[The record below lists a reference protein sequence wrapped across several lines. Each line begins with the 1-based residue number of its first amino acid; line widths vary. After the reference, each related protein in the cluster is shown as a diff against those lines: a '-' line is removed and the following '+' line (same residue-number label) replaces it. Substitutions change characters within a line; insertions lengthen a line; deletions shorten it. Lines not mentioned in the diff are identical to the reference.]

1 MDRREAFNKATLSC
15 ITYLE
20 SFPECRNVN
29 FQCGDGAASH
39 ESLIW
44 DKKNAPYKLPKDL
57 KNFYSMF
64 NGVHLSWNVD
74 LGGRIVQIGEIRL
87 NRMEAVKSMEIEGT
101 FSTYSWNDSPSAT
114 LPEVRSS
121 AAFIL
126 DSHCEVGDVVLLYRN
141 KPANKNNDDS
151 NDNATSENQAQQQPT
166 PEASCFEEPE
176 VWFVDQSARWHYLCK
191 SFTQYLRLLVVHLG
205 VHGWQLAFTPEGLPS
220 TTEHWMTMFCKER
233 LIIDRYWRERLLNS

>member
-39 ESLIW
+39 ESLVW
-44 DKKNAPYKLPKDL
+44 YKKNAPYKLPKDL

-64 NGVHLSWNVD
+64 NGVHLSWNVE
-74 LGGRIVQIGEIRL
+74 LGDRVIQVGEIRV
-87 NRMEAVKSMEIEGT
+87 NRMEAVKPVDVEGS
-101 FSTYSWNDSPSAT
+101 FSPGLWSDSSSSVPDKS
-114 LPEVRSS
+114 SS

-126 DSHCEVGDVVLLYRN
+126 DSHCEVGDVVLLYRT
-141 KPANKNNDDS
+141 KQIPSKSMDEESEVSPTDS
-151 NDNATSENQAQQQPT
+151 VESP
-166 PEASCFEEPE
+166 CFYEEPE
-176 VWFVDQSARWHYLCK
+176 VWFVDQSSRWHYLCK
-191 SFTQYLRLLVVHLG
+191 TFTQYLRLLVIHLG
-205 VHGWQLAFTPEGLPS
+205 VHGWQLAFTAEGLPS

-233 LIIDRYWRERLLNS
+233 LIIDRYWRERLLRI

>member
-39 ESLIW
+39 ESLVW

-64 NGVHLSWNVD
+64 NGVHLSWNVE
-74 LGGRIVQIGEIRL
+74 LGDRVIQVGEVRV
-87 NRMEAVKSMEIEGT
+87 NRMEAVKPVDVEGS
-101 FSTYSWNDSPSAT
+101 FSPGLWSDSSSSVPDKS
-114 LPEVRSS
+114 SS

-126 DSHCEVGDVVLLYRN
+126 DSHCEVGDVVLLYRT
-141 KPANKNNDDS
+141 KQISSKLKEEESEVSRTDS
-151 NDNATSENQAQQQPT
+151 VESP
-166 PEASCFEEPE
+166 CCYEEPE
-176 VWFVDQSARWHYLCK
+176 VWFVDQSSRWHYLCK
-191 SFTQYLRLLVVHLG
+191 TFTQYLRLLVIHLG
-205 VHGWQLAFTPEGLPS
+205 VHGWQLAFTSEGLPS

-233 LIIDRYWRERLLNS
+233 LIIDRYWRERLLRN